1 MITDQSF
8 GNLRATFWS
17 KASSTTREALFPQKL
32 DVSSNPI
39 ALPNHTVGN
48 IGVKQN
54 IPKKYKKETWPNSY
68 ISSCLQFFCGTFHKT
83 SKEKLYRHLFS
94 LNSSNQG
101 SFNNYAKHRE
111 WVGLS
116 VFQDV
121 AWRKARGWVIL
132 DERP

>member
-94 LNSSNQG
+94 LNSSTTPSIG
-101 SFNNYAKHRE
+101 S
-111 WVGLS
+111 
-116 VFQDV
+116 
-121 AWRKARGWVIL
+121 GWVSVL
-132 DERP
+132 FKMLRDGKQGGGWYLMKDRNMAKKS